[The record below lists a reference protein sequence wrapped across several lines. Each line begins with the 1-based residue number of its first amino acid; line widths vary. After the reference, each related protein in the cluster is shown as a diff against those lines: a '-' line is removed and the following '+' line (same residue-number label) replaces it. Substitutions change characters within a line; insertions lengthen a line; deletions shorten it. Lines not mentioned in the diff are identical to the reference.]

1 MHFWL
6 ERKLNSKMDNTQHSN
21 IAEEE
26 MGQLHA
32 MHLNENAIAAVRG
45 RMLQGKG
52 SDICVDCGEKIA
64 DARRLAVP
72 ACIRCLHCQTLL
84 EHQ

>member
-1 MHFWL
+1 MNP
-6 ERKLNSKMDNTQHSN
+6 EVESVQHTN
-21 IAEEE
+21 ISEEE
-26 MGQLHA
+26 MGVLHSL
-32 MHLNENAIAAVRG
+32 HLTENAIAAVRG

-52 SDICVDCGEKIA
+52 SDICVDCGEKVA

-84 EHQ
+84 ERQ